1 MIFGTW
7 QSTDDLRYF
16 CNMLTEKEKQF
27 ILYWE
32 REREKQKSTKAKLI
46 NGLPMAVLFSIP
58 ILLFITAVYL
68 FFPEWYTKISN
79 RLAGSLVTIIIA
91 VILCI
96 LFYSYF
102 RMHYKWEMNEQ
113 AYQELKAKSKKSENL
128 TEAS

>member
-16 CNMLTEKEKQF
+16 CSMLTEREKQF

-32 REREKQKSTKAKLI
+32 REREKQNSTKAKLI

>member
-16 CNMLTEKEKQF
+16 CSMLTEKEKQF

-32 REREKQKSTKAKLI
+32 REREKQNSTKAKLI